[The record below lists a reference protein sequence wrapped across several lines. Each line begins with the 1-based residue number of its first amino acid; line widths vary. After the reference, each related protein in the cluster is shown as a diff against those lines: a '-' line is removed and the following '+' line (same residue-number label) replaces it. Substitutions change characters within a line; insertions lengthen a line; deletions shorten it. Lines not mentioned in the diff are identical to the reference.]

1 MFLYRFKAAESSVG
15 CRFLRALC
23 VLGVTLSLCLP
34 AACSRDADGS
44 AKTNERARKP
54 VVSVTVAPAAEKDV
68 PVQVR
73 AIGNVQAFTTVNIK
87 AQVDGA
93 VTNVHFSEGQ
103 KVKKG
108 DLIFTIDP
116 RPFDARLRQAEAN
129 LAKEKVQLQTAKKD
143 VERYAAVV
151 KKGFVSEEKFDQVQS
166 DAAVLEA
173 AVRADEAA
181 VESARLELKYCGITS
196 PIDGYV
202 GEIKVNQGN
211 VVKANDNEKPLVI
224 INQTSPIYVSFAVP
238 EQNLPAIRKY
248 AARGKLRV
256 QVVVPGDEDRLEK
269 GDLTF
274 VDNAVNSAT
283 GTILLKA
290 TFNNEEGTLWPGTV
304 RECDTDVNDRER
316 FGGYPLQGGS
326 DRPAGPVRL
335 RGEGRLNGGIQ
346 AGVRRQDHRERNRGN
361 ERRRNG
367 RTGGDGRTPQAGP
380 GDTGE
385 SGGRRPERGH
395 PPVSVFDEHI

>member
-1 MFLYRFKAAESSVG
+1 MLHCRRANAGWSVG
-15 CRFLRALC
+15 YRFLRALC
-23 VLGVTLSLCLP
+23 VLGLVLSLCLP

-44 AKTNERARKP
+44 AKANDRSRKP
-54 VVSVTVAPAAEKDV
+54 AVAVTVAPAAEKDV

-73 AIGNVQAFTTVNIK
+73 AIGNVQAYTTVTIK

-93 VTNVHFSEGQ
+93 VTTVHFTEGR
-103 KVKKG
+103 KVKRG
-108 DLIFTIDP
+108 DLIFSIDP
-116 RPFDARLRQAEAN
+116 RPYDARLKQAEAV

-166 DAAVLEA
+166 DAAALEA

-181 VESARLELKYCGITS
+181 VESARLELKYCSITS

-248 AARGKLRV
+248 MARGKLRV
-256 QVVVPGDEDRLEK
+256 QVVVPGNEDRLEE

-274 VDNAVNSAT
+274 VDNAVNTAT

-290 TFNNEEGTLWPGTV
+290 TFNNEEGILWPGQFVNVILTLTTEKGVVIIPSKAVQTGQQGQFVFVLKEDSTV
-304 RECDTDVNDRER
+304 EYR
-316 FGGYPLQGGS
+316 
-326 DRPAGPVRL
+326 
-335 RGEGRLNGGIQ
+335 
-346 AGVRRQDHRERNRGN
+346 
-361 ERRRNG
+361 
-367 RTGGDGRTPQAGP
+367 
-380 GDTGE
+380 
-385 SGGRRPERGH
+385 
-395 PPVSVFDEHI
+395 PVSVGRTIENEIVVTKGITTGERVVTDGHLRLAQGAPVKVVADGPSGGTRQ